1 MSGSVEGGGAQ
12 SSHQLDFYQAMADF
26 KLMFPNMDEE
36 VIEAVLRANEGAV
49 DGTIDQLLTMNTDFG
64 ADQSTAVSAALIARG
79 QPPFSSKHKRI
90 VELGGRSRV
99 CPFIFVQEQHTCL
112 LKRKLIAWEYTLM

>member
-1 MSGSVEGGGAQ
+1 MSGSMEGGAQ

-79 QPPFSSKHKRI
+79 QPPFSAKLKRI
-90 VELGGRSRV
+90 VELGGRSKV
-99 CPFIFVQEQHTCL
+99 CPFKVP
-112 LKRKLIAWEYTLM
+112 